1 MYPSNGSLLAVPKS
15 TAPRA
20 RQILP
25 MTPLT
30 RGPYA
35 SRMVPTGRAETLVT
49 TAAIVNIK
57 FSLLRVSMRELKP
70 G

>member
-1 MYPSNGSLLAVPKS
+1 MPH
-15 TAPRA
+15 
-20 RQILP
+20 
-25 MTPLT
+25 T

-57 FSLLRVSMRELKP
+57 FNLGDNVSKC
-70 G
+70 